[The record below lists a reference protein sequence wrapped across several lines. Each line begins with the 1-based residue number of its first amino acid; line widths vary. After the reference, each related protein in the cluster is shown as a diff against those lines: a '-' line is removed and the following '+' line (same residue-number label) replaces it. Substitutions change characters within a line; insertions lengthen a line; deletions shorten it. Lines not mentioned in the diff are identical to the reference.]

1 MGLEVGGE
9 DGGAQRAEGYADEVV
24 AGDNQRGFARWCD
37 ADKAAAAVETG
48 GDVDVSIFGEGEAL
62 GTAEASIPGADFA
75 MGVDGPDG
83 VVGEERVGPVT

>member
-1 MGLEVGGE
+1 LEVGGQ

-62 GTAEASIPGADFA
+62 G
-75 MGVDGPDG
+75 DGRGRSTRRGFGRGSRWPRWRRWRKG
-83 VVGEERVGPVT
+83 WGR